1 MKILLAVPL
10 RRATYPPSF
19 TSSLSLAGG
28 GPASLPPLIIL
39 SHPLSFPP
47 SLPLFFPF
55 FLASF
60 SHTHSYFFHS
70 SVTATPPFPSL
81 EITFLTISLYFGMV
95 ATPTLPKLRIL
106 WLEIVTLLAKVGC
119 FKNKTTKQNNKQT
132 NSYSK
137 PRSFQVYQPFPLKH
151 MVMTVH

>member
-1 MKILLAVPL
+1 
-10 RRATYPPSF
+10 
-19 TSSLSLAGG
+19 
-28 GPASLPPLIIL
+28 
-39 SHPLSFPP
+39 
-47 SLPLFFPF
+47 
-55 FLASF
+55 
-60 SHTHSYFFHS
+60 
-70 SVTATPPFPSL
+70 
-81 EITFLTISLYFGMV
+81 MV

-137 PRSFQVYQPFPLKH
+137 PCSFQVYQPFPLKH